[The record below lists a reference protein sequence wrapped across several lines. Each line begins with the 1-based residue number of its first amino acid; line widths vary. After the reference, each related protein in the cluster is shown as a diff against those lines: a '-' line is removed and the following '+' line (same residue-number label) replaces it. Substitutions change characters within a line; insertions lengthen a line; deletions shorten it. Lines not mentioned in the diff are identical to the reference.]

1 MARIAAGAAP
11 EEMTMRLDG
20 KVAIVSGGA
29 HGMGAVEARL
39 FAAEGARVVIADIRD
54 DDGRRLEAEI
64 NESGGAAVFVHTDV
78 TSEDAWANVV
88 AEAVAR
94 FGRLDIL
101 VNNAGISSRAVPD
114 DDSLEAWSRIMDIN
128 STGVFLGT
136 KHAINRMLQDGGGS
150 IVNISSIAGLVGM
163 TSGHPAYNA
172 SKGAVRIF
180 TKAMAVRY
188 GKQNIRVNSVHPGFM
203 PPMMGNIPTEQVRAG
218 RSDMLDEHVPMG
230 REGRQEEVANAV
242 LFLASDDASYIT
254 GAELVVDGGFTA
266 R

>member
-1 MARIAAGAAP
+1 
-11 EEMTMRLDG
+11 MRLAG

-29 HGMGAVEARL
+29 HGMGAVEAKL
-39 FAAEGARVVIADIRD
+39 FASEGAKVVIADIRD
-54 DDGRRLEAEI
+54 DDGRRVEAEI
-64 NESGGAAVFVHTDV
+64 NESGGESVFVHTDV
-78 TSEDAWANVV
+78 TSEAAWANVV
-88 AEAVAR
+88 SEAVSR

-101 VNNAGISSRAVPD
+101 VNNAGISSRSVPD

-136 KHAINRMLQDGGGS
+136 RQAIGQMRQNGGGS

-163 TSGHPAYNA
+163 LSGHPAYNA
-172 SKGAVRIF
+172 SKGSVRIF

-188 GKQNIRVNSVHPGFM
+188 GVENIRVNSVHPGYM
-203 PPMMGNIPTEQVRAG
+203 PPMMGNIPIEEVREGRRVMMEEQVP
-218 RSDMLDEHVPMG
+218 LG